1 MHAIY
6 HCVLLSL
13 DVAAT
18 FAAWI
23 GRGEDQMI
31 RHPVPRVTTK
41 TETTMM
47 VSFIK
52 IRSRFSDVLPEGP
65 LAGVWG
71 VKPRQRAFFSRQKTP
86 TLSPAEGYIYI
97 HKITRS
103 SVRIIFLF
111 PRSCSDINMGVKDIG
126 GIDEIISQATWSQ
139 MFSHSGTMMGNNVI
153 PDGFW
158 FSTRIT
164 INFSLLSG
172 KWSPRN

>member
-1 MHAIY
+1 MHAVY

-23 GRGEDQMI
+23 GRGDDQMI

-65 LAGVWG
+65 LAGV
-71 VKPRQRAFFSRQKTP
+71 
-86 TLSPAEGYIYI
+86 
-97 HKITRS
+97 
-103 SVRIIFLF
+103 
-111 PRSCSDINMGVKDIG
+111 
-126 GIDEIISQATWSQ
+126 
-139 MFSHSGTMMGNNVI
+139 
-153 PDGFW
+153 
-158 FSTRIT
+158 
-164 INFSLLSG
+164 
-172 KWSPRN
+172 

>member
-103 SVRIIFLF
+103 SDRIIFLF
-111 PRSCSDINMGVKDIG
+111 PSPAQISTWAWRTLLASIKKIARQREVEHFSKCSHIPA
-126 GIDEIISQATWSQ
+126 QWWATMLFW
-139 MFSHSGTMMGNNVI
+139 V
-153 PDGFW
+153 GFG
-158 FSTRIT
+158 
-164 INFSLLSG
+164 LALQEAQE
-172 KWSPRN
+172 